1 MDRRRLARLTTQP
14 PCAWLPMD
22 RSIALAASRPFAAAP
37 GMLEDALMHRSPRL
51 LLTAVVTSTRCPGLT
66 SRIQQALVL
75 VCAAVACRCR
85 SCVPHLRPSCARVL
99 DPKPVVKISDSAQ
112 DHTWA
117 HSRHTEPAHTKR
129 RATANRHSTLQAPHA
144 GGHARL
150 LTTPRGLATCTR
162 AFTSFPPSAGR
173 RRRGPVPLA

>member
-1 MDRRRLARLTTQP
+1 MSIGPTKTSPFDDATSMS
-14 PCAWLPMD
+14 WLPMD
-22 RSIALAASRPFAAAP
+22 RSIALAASPPFAAAP

-117 HSRHTEPAHTKR
+117 HSRHTEPAHTTRGAK
-129 RATANRHSTLQAPHA
+129 ANPTPHSTLHTLSPLHPRHLGGTAPSTRPR
-144 GGHARL
+144 RL
-150 LTTPRGLATCTR
+150 A
-162 AFTSFPPSAGR
+162 SR
-173 RRRGPVPLA
+173 RRAV